1 MAMLNNQM
9 VIHNKLVNSHGSLSL
24 LLLLFFII
32 LIIIIIIYHYKNQMT
47 QPSELCPRKD
57 KSRTTTFYRSHGY
70 LKLKHN

>member
-24 LLLLFFII
+24 LLFFII
-32 LIIIIIIYHYKNQMT
+32 LIIIIIYHYKNQMT

>member
-24 LLLLFFII
+24 LLLFII
-32 LIIIIIIYHYKNQMT
+32 LIIIIIYHYKNQMT

-57 KSRTTTFYRSHGY
+57 KSRTTIFYRSHGY